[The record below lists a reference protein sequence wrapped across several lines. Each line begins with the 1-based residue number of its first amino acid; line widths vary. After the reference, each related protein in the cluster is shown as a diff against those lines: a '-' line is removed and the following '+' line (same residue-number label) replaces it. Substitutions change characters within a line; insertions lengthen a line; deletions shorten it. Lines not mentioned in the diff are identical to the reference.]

1 MDPREDSAVIARREL
16 VLVVVV
22 LIAMSRAAARP
33 EAFLVIG
40 LLPVVTFLS
49 GAALLSGHAEPH
61 HHYGAL
67 LIPSLI
73 AGGAGA
79 AIGLVPAGLG
89 LVPALAAV
97 ALLLEWTLT
106 LELRLAAHISGP
118 GESDRTRI
126 ALLAVVCA
134 FVAFTGIAAI
144 VPGGWAV
151 SSAAATGVDTAQPV
165 LTDGWLLVLAVD
177 DALIAFILGYRVAV
191 LRRGSRSDA
200 LRSALTYAIVIA
212 VAAGVLRALA
222 LPQLVGPALLALV
235 FYLWDALHATSPD
248 RRRDARFMWETV
260 LLGVLVVVVVAWNL
274 RLRA

>member
-1 MDPREDSAVIARREL
+1 MDSRDDSAVIARREL

-33 EAFLVIG
+33 EAFLVVG

-49 GAALLSGHAEPH
+49 GAALLGGHAERH
-61 HHYGAL
+61 RQYGAL
-67 LIPSLI
+67 LIPALI

-79 AIGLVPAGLG
+79 AVGLVPAGLW
-89 LVPALAAV
+89 LLPALAV
-97 ALLLEWTLT
+97 IALFLEWTLA

-126 ALLAVVCA
+126 ALLAVIAA

-144 VPGGWAV
+144 VPGGWAEP
-151 SSAAATGVDTAQPV
+151 SAVVAGAGAAQPV
-165 LTDGWLLVLAVD
+165 LTEGWLLVLAID

-191 LRRGSRSDA
+191 IRHGTRRDA

-212 VAAGVLRALA
+212 VAAGALRGLD
-222 LPQLVGPALLALV
+222 LPRLVGPAVLALV
-235 FYLWDALHATSPD
+235 FYLWDALHAASPE
-248 RRRDARFMWETV
+248 RRRDARFVWETM

-274 RLRA
+274 RLRG

>member
-1 MDPREDSAVIARREL
+1 MAMDPREDSAVIARREL

-49 GAALLSGHAEPH
+49 GAALLGGHAEPH
-61 HHYGAL
+61 RHYGAL

-79 AIGLVPAGLG
+79 AMGLVPAGLG

-97 ALLLEWTLT
+97 ALLLDWTLT
-106 LELRLAAHISGP
+106 LELRFAAHVSGP

-144 VPGGWAV
+144 VPGGWALT
-151 SSAAATGVDTAQPV
+151 SSAAGTVQPV

-191 LRRGSRSDA
+191 IRRGSRADA

-212 VAAGVLRALA
+212 VAAGILRALA
-222 LPQLVGPALLALV
+222 LPLLVGPALLTLV
-235 FYLWDALHATSPD
+235 FYLWDALHASSPD
-248 RRRDARFMWETV
+248 RRRDARFLWETV

>member
-1 MDPREDSAVIARREL
+1 MDPRDDTAVIARREL

-49 GAALLSGHAEPH
+49 GAALLGGHAEPH

-89 LVPALAAV
+89 LIPALAV
-97 ALLLEWTLT
+97 IALLLEWTLT
-106 LELRLAAHISGP
+106 LELRLAAHVSGP

-126 ALLAVVCA
+126 AMLAVVGA
-134 FVAFTGIAAI
+134 FVSFTGIAAI
-144 VPGGWAV
+144 VPGGWAE
-151 SSAAATGVDTAQPV
+151 SAASATGTAQPV
-165 LTDGWLLVLAVD
+165 LTEGWLLVLALD

-191 LRRGSRSDA
+191 IRRGARAEA

-212 VAAGVLRALA
+212 VAAGALRALA

-235 FYLWDALHATSPD
+235 FYVWDALQASTPD
-248 RRRDARFMWETV
+248 RRRDARFVWETI
-260 LLGVLVVVVVAWNL
+260 LLGVLVVVVIAWNL